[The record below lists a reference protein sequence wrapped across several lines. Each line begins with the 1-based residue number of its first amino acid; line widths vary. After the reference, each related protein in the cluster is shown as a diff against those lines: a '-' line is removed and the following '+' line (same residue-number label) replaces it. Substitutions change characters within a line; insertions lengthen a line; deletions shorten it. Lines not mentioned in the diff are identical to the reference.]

1 VLSLIKKTRPIT
13 IRRRTIA
20 AVLKG
25 SLSETLGNAGVGA
38 ALAHKITNIYSW
50 SIDFFKVKRRSFWC
64 HFTERFINDSVYDGM
79 TILRLHF
86 FEYNGK

>member
-1 VLSLIKKTRPIT
+1 LSLYKKNKAYYHKT
-13 IRRRTIA
+13 RTIA

-50 SIDFFKVKRRSFWC
+50 SIDFFKVKRRSLWC
-64 HFTERFINDSVYDGM
+64 HFTERFINDSVYDGV